1 MNQRFSRLV
10 TVSVLLVFAASLALA
25 QMPNPFSAD
34 MKMTGGRQGVMTG
47 KMYFGTGS
55 FRMEMNAGGH
65 ESIMITTYA
74 KKVMYMIM
82 PQQKMYMEFRTDQMQ
97 GPGGHQRE
105 SWKAYDASNPCAS
118 EAGATCKKVGTEV
131 VNERL
136 CDKWEITDAKS
147 NMRTVW
153 IDQKSHIPIKTVAKD
168 TTWELLNIKEG
179 PQAASLFELPAGYQ
193 KMDMG
198 SMMQGMRPPKED

>member
-1 MNQRFSRLV
+1 MNQRSRRLV
-10 TVSVLLVFAASLALA
+10 GVVTVLLFAAPLALA

-34 MKMTGGRQGVMTG
+34 MKMTGGRQGLMTG
-47 KMYFGTGS
+47 KMYFGATS

-74 KKVMYMIM
+74 TKVMYMIM
-82 PQQKMYMEFRTDQMQ
+82 PAQKMYMEFHGDQM
-97 GPGGHQRE
+97 PGGRQQQ

-118 EAGATCKKVGTEV
+118 ETGATCKKVGTEA
-131 VNERL
+131 VNERV

-147 NMRTVW
+147 NTRTVW
-153 IDQKSHIPIKTVAKD
+153 IDQRSHIPIKTVRKD
-168 TTWELLNIKEG
+168 ATWELLNIKEG
-179 PQAASLFELPAGYQ
+179 PQAASLFEVPAGYQ

-198 SMMQGMRPPKED
+198 SMMQGMKPPKED